1 MKGSTRHVVVFGYSS
16 LDYSM
21 RVREFQEVGNTTL
34 VQHRLS
40 PTWPEAGG
48 IARFFPGLVGDFET
62 SAISWVGSDALSQ
75 EWIREIERLGGQI
88 FAITALPGTAPT
100 AYLFHDSV
108 GASTCFFAPGILD
121 PSRQTLSTTQS
132 HLLKNAS
139 HVIAAVAPE
148 AATRELLD
156 ILEST
161 TKLIWIVKSDRES
174 LPVKIRTR
182 LFERANLIIYSHQE
196 LTFLQEIPL
205 IGSKDPLDA
214 KFIDKLI
221 IRTSGKSNV
230 ECAHNGIRSSYAV
243 APVEGEI
250 NATGA
255 GDFFAGQFVG
265 SYISTLNLS
274 DSVNSAISKTSVF
287 LINRSHEKVGTQ

>member
-1 MKGSTRHVVVFGYSS
+1 MKISSQNVVVFGYSS
-16 LDYSM
+16 VDYSM
-21 RVREFQEVGNTTL
+21 KVRDFQGVGNTTL

-40 PTWPEAGG
+40 QSWPEAGG

-108 GASTCFFAPGILD
+108 GASSCFFDPGILD
-121 PSRQTLSTTQS
+121 SSRQTLSPTQS
-132 HLLKNAS
+132 RLLKNAS
-139 HVIAAVAPE
+139 YVIAAVAPE
-148 AATRELLD
+148 VATHELLD

-161 TKLIWIVKSDRES
+161 TQLIWIVKADRES

-205 IGSKDPLDA
+205 IGGKDPLNA
-214 KFIDKLI
+214 NFIDKLI
-221 IRTSGKSNV
+221 IRTSGKSDV
-230 ECAHNGIRSSYAV
+230 ECAHNGIRSSYSV
-243 APVEGEI
+243 AAVEGEV

-255 GDFFAGQFVG
+255 GDFFAGQCIG
-265 SYISTLNLS
+265 SYISTLNIS
-274 DSVNSAISKTSVF
+274 DSVNIAISKTFAF
-287 LINRSHEKVGTQ
+287 LLNRAHEKVGTQ